1 MSHTYSGLHPKQCN
15 EGQRPRSPQS
25 PNSAKGFLITCL
37 IGYLFWIYQPDR
49 LRSWRHPRP
58 SEFETWLQQIADLMK
73 ELYEL
78 LEEMRY
84 LKPNSIAYPSHHS
97 PGINLTLAASVIGMS
112 AEAITLLSLLPYVQK
127 SYDARFDH
135 NHPQRPILSVT
146 QWRARRYPND
156 EMLLST
162 AFADMRVDGDLKR
175 SREAF
180 NSWPGEQ
187 LKDSYFGD
195 GREEDSDNEAHFL
208 QSWMVGLSGQNEI
221 SSRATGDSFPM
232 RGNLSLDLRTSK

>member
-1 MSHTYSGLHPKQCN
+1 
-15 EGQRPRSPQS
+15 
-25 PNSAKGFLITCL
+25 
-37 IGYLFWIYQPDR
+37 
-49 LRSWRHPRP
+49 
-58 SEFETWLQQIADLMK
+58 MK

-84 LKPNSIAYPSHHS
+84 LNPNSIAYPPHHS
-97 PGINLTLAASVIGMS
+97 PGINITLAASVIGMS
-112 AEAITLLSLLPYVQK
+112 AEAITLLSILPYVQK

-135 NHPQRPILSVT
+135 NPPKRPIPSVA
-146 QWRARRYPND
+146 QWSARRYHND

-187 LKDSYFGD
+187 LKDSFFGD
-195 GREEDSDNEAHFL
+195 GGEEDSDNEVHFL
-208 QSWMVGLSGQNEI
+208 QSWMVGLSGHNDI
-221 SSRATGDSFPM
+221 TSRATGDSFPM
-232 RGNLSLDLRTSK
+232 RGNLVLDLRTSK